1 MQCPSLALLTLCA
14 LGALWLGAPRP
25 ADADDAQCSSFRR
38 SVLSRDRLNNQQLD
52 RKAFANVGQWDGQ
65 RQSWTSQP
73 QTLSTRARVY
83 VLNFWAHYCPPCV
96 HELPALLTAVRDVA
110 QGRSADVQLML
121 LAEETS
127 APEMTRFLSQN
138 LPLARETYLS
148 DTGGVV
154 RHQLGIET
162 LLPITV
168 VLDRDLVVRY
178 AVVGAIEDIGQ
189 LKEQIDRL
197 LRLRR

>member
-1 MQCPSLALLTLCA
+1 MIRPSVGIFVLCGLSALALA
-14 LGALWLGAPRP
+14 SPRP
-25 ADADDAQCSSFRR
+25 ARAEDAQCSGFRR
-38 SVLSRDRLNNQQLD
+38 SVLSRDRLNNRQVD
-52 RKAFANVGQWDGQ
+52 RKAFANVGQWDGL
-65 RQSWTSQP
+65 RQAFTSQP
-73 QTLSTRARVY
+73 QILSPRARVY
-83 VLNFWAHYCPPCV
+83 VVNFWAHYCPPCV
-96 HELPALLTAVRDVA
+96 HELPALVSAVRDMA
-110 QGRSADVQLML
+110 QGRAADVQLLL

-127 APEMTRFLSQN
+127 ATEMSHFLSQN

-162 LLPITV
+162 QLPITV

-178 AVVGAIEDIGQ
+178 AVVGAIDDIGQ

-197 LRLRR
+197 LHLRR